1 MTANKFGA
9 SFEVPSIHAQYTDI
23 SNDYNG
29 NVYTIYFSYYPDYG
43 LVGVCVVMIIL
54 GALLTTL
61 VLFYQ
66 YGLPPVLARAIGW
79 PFGARVGLAVAL
91 LAPLGLCLGA
101 FLPLGM
107 RTAAALTPHRSAIVA
122 WGWAVNAFA
131 AVVSSVLSTILSMTF
146 GFNAVMLAALG
157 VYLLGI
163 AALRGI
169 AE

>member
-1 MTANKFGA
+1 MFL
-9 SFEVPSIHAQYTDI
+9 EVTLIQRLTLFL
-23 SNDYNG
+23 G
-29 NVYTIYFSYYPDYG
+29 YPTHSLSVTLFAL
-43 LVGVCVVMIIL
+43 LVFTGVGSGVSARQSGRRALLPL

-107 RTAAALTPHRSAIVA
+107 RTAVALTPHRSAIVA